1 MADGRLAQDLCSP
14 GFDPEYYV
22 SRLSEE
28 GEIPL
33 LEMKQK
39 VHILSEKTAQELKK
53 NVYKNYSQF
62 IETAR
67 EISILEG
74 EMYQVSHMLTEQK
87 TLMNTMLEMSLVS
100 DKAVVEEA
108 PKVTESENPEEET
121 RRNLAFLL
129 EKVEGCSSVTEV
141 PGRQL
146 IHNGDLAELHLE
158 TFAQVQRVHMFLLN
172 DSLMIASWL
181 PNRRGPVRYRFQGLY
196 ELDNL
201 AVVNVRDAGPVKNA
215 FKVLMFPDSKI
226 YQADSAKSKRQWL
239 DILEDTKKKKLAR
252 DKQKRE
258 SALRLVEQQATSPHA
273 TQKKDMESNP
283 LDENNDVDSVNV
295 AMETELLGVDWLQ
308 ELPEDLDMCIAQ
320 RDFEGA
326 VDLVER
332 VNDYLKDCQK
342 TPAIK
347 EFRARIDHRVKLLTE
362 GLMSELQVSPERSLR
377 GGPRAARRAVAQM
390 IRLGKSA
397 QACDLF
403 LKNRSAIIKYNI
415 RQLKFEGA
423 TSLYIRCLCGVF
435 FSSLSETCREFH
447 KAFPGHY
454 GCFSAF
460 IVWSKKEMESF
471 IKIFRRHVFDSKSNF
486 PTIAECV
493 SIASKHCEELAAGG
507 LDIGF
512 YLDSSVNDDLERV
525 VVESR
530 DQIIEGIK
538 YRAAEDLWRPINLQN
553 ETECN
558 KFVEDMASVG
568 LDVKDS
574 VYNTC
579 FISLTMNTAQFCKA
593 CIVMAQSLLLMYSS
607 EREALVTNTIVQIFK
622 AHVKHLEASV
632 KSEKFKNDLK
642 FILKNSQYILE
653 VLMGKIEHMFKTQ
666 NVLFPHQLVTVNSEY
681 RRLKSVVTNMP
692 K

>member
-1 MADGRLAQDLCSP
+1 M
-14 GFDPEYYV
+14 
-22 SRLSEE
+22 
-28 GEIPL
+28 PL
-33 LEMKQK
+33 LEMRQR
-39 VHILSEKTAQELKK
+39 VLLLSEKTAQELKK

-87 TLMNTMLEMSLVS
+87 TLMTNMLEMSLVS
-100 DKAVVEEA
+100 DKVVVEEA
-108 PKVTESENPEEET
+108 PKDVEPENPEEET

-158 TFAQVQRVHMFLLN
+158 SFSQLQRVHMFLLN

-181 PNRRGPVRYRFQGLY
+181 PNRRGPVRYKFQGLY

-201 AVVNVRDAGPVKNA
+201 AIVNIRDAGPVKNA

-239 DILEDTKKKKLAR
+239 DILEETKKKKLAR
-252 DKQKRE
+252 DKQRRE
-258 SALRLVEQQATSPHA
+258 TSAKLVEQQSSA
-273 TQKKDMESNP
+273 TQAKKKTEDQKVHAM
-283 LDENNDVDSVNV
+283 DQTDAVTV
-295 AMETELLGVDWLQ
+295 AMETDMLGADWLQ

-320 RDFEGA
+320 RDFVGA
-326 VDLVER
+326 VDLVEK
-332 VNDYLKDCQK
+332 VNDRLKHCQK

-377 GGPRAARRAVAQM
+377 GGPRAARRAVAQL
-390 IRLGKSA
+390 IRLSRSA

-435 FSSLSETCREFH
+435 FSSLSETGREFH
-447 KAFPGHY
+447 KAFPQHR

-460 IVWSKKEMESF
+460 IVWSKLEMETF
-471 IKIFRRHVFDSKSNF
+471 IKIFKRHVFDSKSNL

-507 LDIGF
+507 LDVGF
-512 YLDSSVNDDLERV
+512 YLDSSINDNLVRV
-525 VVESR
+525 IEENR
-530 DQIIEGIK
+530 DQLVEGIK
-538 YRAAEDLWRPINLQN
+538 YRAAEDLWRPMNHQN

-574 VYNTC
+574 VYNSC
-579 FISLTMNTAQFCKA
+579 FISLTMNTAQFCKG
-593 CIVMAQSLLLMYSS
+593 CIVMAQSLLLIYSI
-607 EREALVTNTIVQIFK
+607 EREALITNTLVTIFT
-622 AHVKHLEASV
+622 AQVKHLESSIM
-632 KSEKFKNDLK
+632 SEKFKEDWK

-653 VLMGKIEHMFKTQ
+653 VLMAKIEQMYKTQ
-666 NVLFPHQLVTVNSEY
+666 GILFPHQLVTVNGEY
-681 RRLKSVVTNMP
+681 RRLKSMVNTTG

>member
-1 MADGRLAQDLCSP
+1 MAGDGRLAQDLSGQ
-14 GFDPEYYV
+14 GFDAEHYV
-22 SRLSEE
+22 SKLSEE
-28 GEIPL
+28 GEMPL
-33 LEMKQK
+33 LEMRQR
-39 VHILSEKTAQELKK
+39 VLLLSEKTAQELKK

-87 TLMNTMLEMSLVS
+87 TLMTNMLEMSLVS
-100 DKAVVEEA
+100 DKVVVEEA
-108 PKVTESENPEEET
+108 PKDVEPENPEEET

-158 TFAQVQRVHMFLLN
+158 SFSQLQRVHMFLLN

-181 PNRRGPVRYRFQGLY
+181 PNRRGPVRYKFQGLY

-201 AVVNVRDAGPVKNA
+201 AIVNIRDAGPVKNA

-239 DILEDTKKKKLAR
+239 DILEETKKKKLAR
-252 DKQKRE
+252 DKQRRE
-258 SALRLVEQQATSPHA
+258 TSAKLVEQQSSA
-273 TQKKDMESNP
+273 TQAKKKTEDQKVHAM
-283 LDENNDVDSVNV
+283 DQTDAVTV
-295 AMETELLGVDWLQ
+295 AMETDMLGADWLQ

-320 RDFEGA
+320 RDFVGA
-326 VDLVER
+326 VDLVEK
-332 VNDYLKDCQK
+332 VNDRLKHCQK

-377 GGPRAARRAVAQM
+377 GGPRAARRAVAQL
-390 IRLGKSA
+390 IRLSRSA

-435 FSSLSETCREFH
+435 FSSLSETGREFH
-447 KAFPGHY
+447 KAFPQHR

-460 IVWSKKEMESF
+460 IVWSKLEMETF
-471 IKIFRRHVFDSKSNF
+471 IKIFKRHVFDSKSNL

-507 LDIGF
+507 LDVGF
-512 YLDSSVNDDLERV
+512 YLDSSINDNLVRV
-525 VVESR
+525 IEENR
-530 DQIIEGIK
+530 DQLVEGIK
-538 YRAAEDLWRPINLQN
+538 YRAAEDLWRPMNHQN

-574 VYNTC
+574 VYNSC
-579 FISLTMNTAQFCKA
+579 FISLTMNTAQFCKG
-593 CIVMAQSLLLMYSS
+593 CIVMAQSLLLIYSI
-607 EREALVTNTIVQIFK
+607 EREALITNTLVTIFT
-622 AHVKHLEASV
+622 AQVKHLESSLM
-632 KSEKFKNDLK
+632 SEKFKEDWK

-653 VLMGKIEHMFKTQ
+653 VLMAKIEQMYKTQ
-666 NVLFPHQLVTVNSEY
+666 GILFPHQLVTVNGEY
-681 RRLKSVVTNMP
+681 RRLKSMVNTTG

>member
-1 MADGRLAQDLCSP
+1 MADGRLAQDLSTP
-14 GFDPEYYV
+14 GFDSEHYV

-28 GEIPL
+28 GEMPL

-87 TLMNTMLEMSLVS
+87 QLMNTMLEMSLVS

-108 PKVTESENPEEET
+108 PKEAEPENPEEET

-146 IHNGDLAELHLE
+146 IHNGDLADLHTE
-158 TFAQVQRVHMFLLN
+158 SFAQVQRVHMFLLN

-201 AVVNVRDAGPVKNA
+201 AIVNIRDAGPVKNA

-252 DKQKRE
+252 DKQKKE
-258 SALRLVEQQATSPHA
+258 SAARLAEQQQTSVTNTA
-273 TQKKDMESNP
+273 QKQDDDKNPFEEKDEI
-283 LDENNDVDSVNV
+283 DSAHV
-295 AMETELLGVDWLQ
+295 AMDTELLGTDWLQ

-332 VNDYLKDCQK
+332 VNDHLKECQK
-342 TPAIK
+342 TPAVK

-377 GGPRAARRAVAQM
+377 GGPRAARRAVAQL

-435 FSSLSETCREFH
+435 FSSLSETGCEFH
-447 KAFPGHY
+447 KAFPEHY

-460 IVWSKKEMESF
+460 IVWSKMELESF
-471 IKIFRRHVFDSKSNF
+471 IKIFKRHVFDSKSNL

-493 SIASKHCEELAAGG
+493 SIAAKHCDELAGGG
-507 LDIGF
+507 LDVGF
-512 YLDSSVNDDLERV
+512 YLATTINDDLEKV
-525 VVESR
+525 IEEKGPV
-530 DQIIEGIK
+530 IEGVK
-538 YRAAEDLWRPINLQN
+538 VMVRLLR
-553 ETECN
+553 TESPHY
-558 KFVEDMASVG
+558 KMKV
-568 LDVKDS
+568 
-574 VYNTC
+574 
-579 FISLTMNTAQFCKA
+579 
-593 CIVMAQSLLLMYSS
+593 
-607 EREALVTNTIVQIFK
+607 
-622 AHVKHLEASV
+622 
-632 KSEKFKNDLK
+632 ND
-642 FILKNSQYILE
+642 KNSQLNRQIIANHLARSCWY
-653 VLMGKIEHMFKTQ
+653 
-666 NVLFPHQLVTVNSEY
+666 
-681 RRLKSVVTNMP
+681 
-692 K
+692 

>member
-1 MADGRLAQDLCSP
+1 MMADQRLARDLTDQ
-14 GFDPEYYV
+14 GFDAENYV
-22 SRLSEE
+22 SKLSEE
-28 GEIPL
+28 GEMPL

-39 VHILSEKTAQELKK
+39 VHILSEKTALELKK

-100 DKAVVEEA
+100 DKAIVEEI
-108 PKVTESENPEEET
+108 PKEKEVENPEEET

-146 IHNGDLAELHLE
+146 IHNGDLAELDLE
-158 TFAQVQRVHMFLLN
+158 TFVQVHRVHMFLLN
-172 DSLMIASWL
+172 DSLMIATWL

-201 AVVNVRDAGPVKNA
+201 AIVNIRDAGPVKNA

-258 SALRLVEQQATSPHA
+258 SVVRLNEQQVTP
-273 TQKKDMESNP
+273 TQNVEESSNP
-283 LDENNDVDSVNV
+283 FDERAEEISSDI
-295 AMETELLGVDWLQ
+295 AMDTEYLNVDWLQ

-320 RDFEGA
+320 RDFVGA

-332 VNDYLKDCQK
+332 VNEYLKECQK
-342 TPAIK
+342 TPAVK
-347 EFRARIDHRVKLLTE
+347 EFRARIDHRIKLLTE

-377 GGPRAARRAVAQM
+377 GGPRAARRAVAQL
-390 IRLGKSA
+390 IRLGRSA
-397 QACDLF
+397 QACELF
-403 LKNRSAIIKYNI
+403 LKNRSAIIIYNN

-435 FSSLSETCREFH
+435 FTSLSETGREFH
-447 KAFPGHY
+447 KAFPEHF

-460 IVWSKKEMESF
+460 IVWTKTEMESF
-471 IKIFRRHVFDSKSNF
+471 ISIFKRHVFDSKSNL

-493 SIASKHCEELAAGG
+493 SIASKHCDELAAGG
-507 LDIGF
+507 LDVGF
-512 YLDSSVNDDLERV
+512 YLDATISENLERV
-525 VVESR
+525 IIEER
-530 DQIIEGIK
+530 DNIIEGIK
-538 YRAAEDLWRPINLQN
+538 YRSQDDLWRPMNHGT
-553 ETECN
+553 ETECL
-558 KFVEDMASVG
+558 KFAEELASVG

-574 VYNTC
+574 IYNVC
-579 FISLTMNTAQFCKA
+579 FISLTINTAQFCKA
-593 CIVMAQSLLLMYSS
+593 CIVMAQSLLLIHKI
-607 EREALVTNTIVQIFK
+607 EREALITDTLVQIFK
-622 AHVKHLEASV
+622 AQVKHLESSV
-632 KSEKFKNDLK
+632 KNEKFKTDLK

-653 VLMGKIEHMFKTQ
+653 VLMAKIEQMYKLQ
-666 NVLFPHQLVTVNSEY
+666 NVIFPHQLVTVNGEY
-681 RRLKSVVTNMP
+681 RRLKSIVANMA

>member
-1 MADGRLAQDLCSP
+1 MAGDGRLAQDLSTQ
-14 GFDPEYYV
+14 GFDAEHYV

-28 GEIPL
+28 GEMPL
-33 LEMKQK
+33 LEMRQK
-39 VHILSEKTAQELKK
+39 VFLLSEKTAQELKK
-53 NVYKNYSQF
+53 NVYKNYTQF

-87 TLMNTMLEMSLVS
+87 GLMTNMMEISLVS
-100 DKAVVEEA
+100 DKAVVEEP
-108 PKVTESENPEEET
+108 PKEVEPENPEEET

-146 IHNGDLAELHLE
+146 IHNGDLAELDLE
-158 TFAQVQRVHMFLLN
+158 SFVQVQRVHMFLLN

-181 PNRRGPVRYRFQGLY
+181 PHRRGPVRYRFQGLY

-201 AVVNVRDAGPVKNA
+201 AIVNMRDAGPVKNA

-252 DKQKRE
+252 DKQRKE
-258 SALRLVEQQATSPHA
+258 SSAKLVEQQASA
-273 TQKKDMESNP
+273 SQSQKKP
-283 LDENNDVDSVNV
+283 ENTQVKPEVDQTDAVVV
-295 AMETELLGVDWLQ
+295 AMETELLGAEWIQ

-320 RDFEGA
+320 RDFVGA
-326 VDLVER
+326 VDLVEK
-332 VNDYLKDCQK
+332 VNDHLKECQK
-342 TPAIK
+342 TPALK

-377 GGPRAARRAVAQM
+377 GGPRAARRAVAQL

-423 TSLYIRCLCGVF
+423 TSLYIHCLCDVF
-435 FSSLSETCREFH
+435 FSSLAETGREFH
-447 KAFPGHY
+447 KAFPQHY

-460 IVWSKKEMESF
+460 IVWSKQEMEIF
-471 IKIFRRHVFDSKSNF
+471 IKIFKRHVFDSKSNL

-493 SIASKHCEELAAGG
+493 SIATRHCEELAAGG
-507 LDIGF
+507 LDVGF
-512 YLDSSVNDDLERV
+512 YLDASISEDLVRV
-525 VVESR
+525 IEENR
-530 DQIIEGIK
+530 DQVIEGIK
-538 YRAAEDLWRPINLQN
+538 FRAAEDLWRPMNHQN
-553 ETECN
+553 EKECK

-574 VYNTC
+574 IYNTC

-593 CIVMAQSLLLMYSS
+593 CIVMAQSLLLIYSI
-607 EREALVTNTIVQIFK
+607 EREALITSTLVQIFT
-622 AHVKHLEASV
+622 AQVKHLESSLTSD
-632 KSEKFKNDLK
+632 KYKDDWK
-642 FILKNSQYILE
+642 FILKNCQYILE
-653 VLMGKIEHMFKTQ
+653 VLMAKIEQMYKTQ
-666 NVLFPHQLVTVNSEY
+666 GVLFPHQLVTVNGEY
-681 RRLKSVVTNMP
+681 RRLKSLASSSA